1 MRLPFGWWLP
11 LGSVS
16 EISADEL
23 RGWLQ
28 AGRPLQLVDAR
39 TLPEYQ
45 SGTLPGAQFAPLTGM
60 PDSLNNLKFDPDLPV
75 VALCLS
81 GHRSRPAVRWL
92 RARGIQAYSLQGGL
106 TAWKKHG
113 YPLSKPGR

>member
-11 LGSVS
+11 VGPVP
-16 EISADEL
+16 EISAEEL
-23 RGWLQ
+23 HKLIREGK
-28 AGRPLQLVDAR
+28 AVQLVDAR

-45 SGTLPGAQFAPLTGM
+45 SGTLAGARFAPLTGM
-60 PDSLNNLKFDPDLPV
+60 PDSIKKIELNPDLPV

-113 YPLSKPGR
+113 FSLGKPGF